1 MKGLKFLES
10 IRLICPLLGAALAFL
25 GERYFFGDSL
35 HWWISGTGLSLVC
48 LGIVVAC
55 LCLLNAKQQ
64 GFHRETPSWRLSI
77 IWQSMVLLSFIVFLV
92 YRNILGERPHPDT
105 LMDKVLLGTWL
116 VAGVLGLFM
125 GFGVEWSKLKNGR
138 GQFAEPQRVQ
148 LAAMSWL
155 KIGMLAIVI
164 ACSNYFVVKR
174 NVSWD
179 LSYLKTSRPSPSTFQ
194 MISGLSQNVDVVLFF
209 PAGNEVLSRARMYFD
224 EIGKSGAKL
233 TVSFYDMETSPVQ
246 AEEYKVSRNGF
257 VVLRSSDLIE
267 RFDLGLTLDSAR
279 KGLKNLDVEFQRAL
293 TSVTQKKKV
302 LYFTRGH
309 GELGWVS
316 DEKESEGLRSIKKL
330 ENYLRNSG
338 YTLRFFGLSD
348 GAANNVPPDADA
360 VVIVGGSQPF
370 LADEARVIQRYVE
383 SGGKLLVMLDVDVP
397 TDTTLSP
404 GVRDASKDPLVR
416 WLKDS
421 GAEFK
426 AAVLANETNHVKAT
440 GSPVDKWFLY
450 SNVFTSHASVQT
462 LARNEQRAALIALK
476 AGYFLTRGDH
486 QGWAVFDT
494 VRALSDTFVDEN
506 KDFRFNEKSETRE
519 PRVLGVALEQK
530 IPKGSV
536 KPVGRVVAFADATAA
551 SDALIE
557 NQANLLYIVDSLRWM
572 FGEASVLGV
581 PSSEEDIPI
590 RHSKKED
597 IAWFY
602 GTVALVPALILI
614 VGKFATSRA
623 RRSRRRG
630 GAEEQK

>member
-64 GFHRETPSWRLSI
+64 GFHRETLSWRLSI
-77 IWQSMVLLSFIVFLV
+77 IWQSMVLLSFIVFIV
-92 YRNILGERPHPDT
+92 YRNILGERPYPDT
-105 LMDKVLLGTWL
+105 LMDKALLGAWL
-116 VAGVLGLFM
+116 VSGVLGLFM
-125 GFGVEWSKLKNGR
+125 GIGVEWSKLKNGR

-155 KIGMLAIVI
+155 KIGILAIVI
-164 ACSNYFVVKR
+164 ACSNYVVVKR

-179 LSYLKTSRPSPSTFQ
+179 LSYLKTSRPSPSTLQ

-209 PAGNEVLSRARMYFD
+209 PAGNEVLSRARMYFN

-257 VVLRSSDLIE
+257 VVLRSGDLIE

-370 LADEARVIQRYVE
+370 LVDEARVIQRYVE

-397 TDTTLSP
+397 TDATLSP

-426 AAVLANETNHVKAT
+426 TAVLANETNHVKAT

-494 VRALSDTFVDEN
+494 IRSLSDTFVDEN

-519 PRVLGVALEQK
+519 ARVLGVALEQK
-530 IPKGSV
+530 TPKGSD

-557 NQANLLYIVDSLRWM
+557 NQANLLYFVDSLRWM

-597 IAWFY
+597 IVWFY